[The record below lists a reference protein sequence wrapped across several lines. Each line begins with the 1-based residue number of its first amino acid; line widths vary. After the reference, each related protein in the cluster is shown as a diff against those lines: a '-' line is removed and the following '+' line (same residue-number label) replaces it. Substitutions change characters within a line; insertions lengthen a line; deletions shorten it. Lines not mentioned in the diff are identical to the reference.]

1 MCGALV
7 KEIIGSQSLPNSKKQ
22 RRWTTHEITYLRQ
35 HRSEG
40 SELIANALMRSVPSV
55 QHMASRLG
63 ISLGNVGP
71 GDTCPICQT
80 YTIALNSAAAKHGM
94 CVCCYERRKADIR
107 RQAEAEKRCKQL
119 YEKEKKRAQRRSR
132 DAD

>member
-1 MCGALV
+1 M
-7 KEIIGSQSLPNSKKQ
+7 K
-22 RRWTTHEITYLRQ
+22 
-35 HRSEG
+35 
-40 SELIANALMRSVPSV
+40 LI
-55 QHMASRLG
+55 ASRLG
-63 ISLGNVGP
+63 VSLGRRGP
-71 GDTCPICQT
+71 GEVCPICQT

>member
-1 MCGALV
+1 M
-7 KEIIGSQSLPNSKKQ
+7 KEIIDNHSLSYSKKQ

-40 SELIANALMRSVPSV
+40 SDAIAEALGRSRYSIQV
-55 QHMASRLG
+55 MASRIG
-63 ISLGNVGP
+63 VSLGRRGP
-71 GDTCPICQT
+71 GEVCPICQT

-107 RQAEAEKRCKQL
+107 RQADAEKRCKKL
-119 YEKEKKRAQRRSR
+119 YEKEKKRAQRRTR
-132 DAD
+132 NED

>member
-1 MCGALV
+1 M
-7 KEIIGSQSLPNSKKQ
+7 KEIIGSQSLPNSEKQ

-40 SELIANALMRSVPSV
+40 SEYIADALMRSVVSV

-63 ISLGNVGP
+63 VSLGRRGP
-71 GDTCPICQT
+71 GEVCPICQT

-107 RQAEAEKRCKQL
+107 RQAEAEKRCKKL
-119 YEKEKKRAQRRSR
+119 YEKEKKRAQRRTR
-132 DAD
+132 NED

>member
-1 MCGALV
+1 M

-40 SELIANALMRSVPSV
+40 SDAIAEALGRSRYSIQV
-55 QHMASRLG
+55 MASRIG
-63 ISLGNVGP
+63 VSLGRLGP
-71 GDTCPICQT
+71 GDVCPICQT

-119 YEKEKKRAQRRSR
+119 YEKEKKRAQRRKR

>member
-1 MCGALV
+1 M
-7 KEIIGSQSLPNSKKQ
+7 KEIIDNHSLSYCKKQ

-40 SELIANALMRSVPSV
+40 SDAIAEALGRSRYSIQV
-55 QHMASRLG
+55 MASRLG
-63 ISLGNVGP
+63 VSLGRLGP
-71 GDTCPICQT
+71 GDVCPICQT

-107 RQAEAEKRCKQL
+107 RQAEAEKRCKKL
-119 YEKEKKRAQRRSR
+119 YEKEKKRAQRRTR
-132 DAD
+132 NED

>member
-1 MCGALV
+1 M
-7 KEIIGSQSLPNSKKQ
+7 KEIIDTHSVSLEQKH

-40 SELIANALMRSVPSV
+40 SEAIANALSRTSASVKL
-55 QHMASRLG
+55 MASRLG
-63 ISLGNVGP
+63 VSLGRRGP
-71 GDTCPICQT
+71 GEVCPICQT

-107 RQAEAEKRCKQL
+107 RQAEAEKRCKKL
-119 YEKEKKRAQRRSR
+119 YEKEKKRAQRRTR
-132 DAD
+132 NED